1 MNNGG
6 IRWSGQ
12 EYSFVQLF
20 STVKVVVIQLK
31 VEVASDDVAPS
42 AL

>member
-1 MNNGG
+1 VSHGG
-6 IRWSGQ
+6 VGWSGQ

-31 VEVASDDVAPS
+31 VEVASDDG